1 MQNFVTISEA
11 GWVLITQCSRFPGF
25 DSCVICVHRLDLP
38 PTRRMRVANKGL
50 QGFPTKNVII
60 QVVTGILGGAVD
72 PRYTLPET
80 NSSPKLGHPKRKFI
94 FQPSIFSGELF
105 VSGRVSYTIP
115 LIAAFQLKNH
125 RVAFLLAE
133 WYMRLVK
140 KKNYSSWFSRKWV
153 LTRWVSLN
161 VG

>member
-1 MQNFVTISEA
+1 M
-11 GWVLITQCSRFPGF
+11 
-25 DSCVICVHRLDLP
+25 
-38 PTRRMRVANKGL
+38 ANKGL
-50 QGFPTKNVII
+50 QGFPTKHAII
-60 QVVTGILGGAVD
+60 QVVTGILGVAVD
-72 PRYTLPET
+72 PRYALPET

-94 FQPSIFSGELF
+94 FQPSIFRGELF

-140 KKNYSSWFSRKWV
+140 KTLLIMIQSKMGPYKMSFLECRVIFYFHK
-153 LTRWVSLN
+153 
-161 VG
+161 VGPYQL

>member
-1 MQNFVTISEA
+1 MIK
-11 GWVLITQCSRFPGF
+11 QCSRFPDY

-38 PTRRMRVANKGL
+38 PSRMRVANKGL
-50 QGFPTKNVII
+50 QGFPTKHAII

-72 PRYTLPET
+72 PRYALPET

-94 FQPSIFSGELF
+94 FQPSILRGELL

-140 KKNYSSWFSRKWV
+140 KHSSS
-153 LTRWVSLN
+153 
-161 VG
+161 